1 MKILIFIMLSLVSIS
16 ARERYEIY
24 CDEKLLELS
33 VSIAHSEV
41 GTFEKSD
48 NRGAVEKYHG
58 AVGLKAGLPYCAA
71 GIYYCFK
78 KAADSLKMTEI
89 EIPIAR
95 SPLANAIFSD
105 AKNKG
110 FKTAFAAVRHD
121 LLVWRKGKSIYGHIE
136 WVIGVER
143 AGYVKTI
150 GFNVKSPEK
159 SAIEGVFYSKRNI
172 HAPLARMYVRG
183 LIGFRHV

>member
-1 MKILIFIMLSLVSIS
+1 MKLIVFIFLSVVIIS

-33 VSIAHSEV
+33 VKIAHSEI
-41 GTFEKSD
+41 GTFETND
-48 NRGAVEKYHG
+48 NRGSVEKYHR
-58 AVGLKAGLPYCAA
+58 AIGLKSGLPYCAA

-89 EIPIAR
+89 EIPIVK
-95 SPLANAIFSD
+95 SPLANAIFFD
-105 AKNKG
+105 AKKKG
-110 FKTAFAAVRHD
+110 IKTAFAAVRND
-121 LLVWRKGKSIYGHIE
+121 LIVWRKGKSVYGHIE
-136 WVIGVER
+136 WFIGVER

-150 GFNVKSPEK
+150 GFNVKSHDN
-159 SAIEGVFYSKRNI
+159 SAIEGVFYRKRNI